1 MKEGIIKAGVLTAV
15 FIIAVI
21 VFSFLTNKNF
31 DDMTVDMDAASFPTM
46 SFHVEG
52 YEVNTLMGYK
62 NEMNIPMVRDAV
74 TLLDSDGSVQVNIQ
88 SYEQQIKTFTYE
100 IYSLDDT
107 EKLFEKTEKKI
118 GETLKL
124 ETGETLTAGTEAV
137 LKITLQTENEDA
149 IHYYTRVKKPEQY
162 YTKECL
168 DFVKDFHTNVINNE
182 NANEIKSFIE
192 SNEEGNNKT
201 YGHVTI
207 HSDLK
212 HVMWG
217 DLNPRMKNK
226 VRWSI
231 KETNEVYTAIQLKY
245 QVTCKG
251 DDNEEE
257 TYNVKEFFR
266 VRYVNDKIY
275 LLGYDRTMDQVFDG
289 AKKVLSGKGVN
300 LGVASERIPYMTN
313 NDGTIAAFVK
323 ERELWCYDKKEDT
336 LACVFSFEDSGKE
349 DLRNL
354 NDQHAIHI
362 LSMDSNG
369 NMTFGV
375 YGYMNRGMHEG
386 EVGAAIYYYNL
397 SHHTVEEKVFIPS
410 NKCFK
415 IVEEEL
421 GKLAYY
427 NEEQDIVY
435 LLLDGNLCKIHV
447 QEARKEVLVEELSD
461 NQYVVAADGHLL
473 AYRNGQEIIV
483 MDLKAGK
490 EQTVKAEDGLAIQPL
505 GFIGND
511 LVYGLAK
518 EEDAGK
524 TASGNVIQPMYKLL
538 ICDFNG
544 NVLKTYEEEGVYVKN
559 ISVDDNMITLNRV
572 VKSGGTYRET
582 AKDYITNH
590 ADKSDNN
597 ISLQT
602 YITELKETQY
612 RLEYESVIEDKKP
625 KVLRP
630 KQVLAAKPME
640 LAFENEKIKEQYYVY
655 GMGEMLGAYDSA
667 GEAVR
672 AADEVEGVVTSW
684 EQVLVWE
691 SGNKHAWYRNFE
703 IGRFTVQSGE
713 NGLQACLRHI
723 LNYEGAED
731 MDLSEAS
738 DINNVIALLNDYP
751 GLTGVNLTGCSI
763 KELCHL
769 VGKGAPVIALTD
781 SSSGV
786 LLIGYDAQTVTYA
799 DPVSGSIKSCT
810 FEKMEEMTG
819 GSGNVYIGYI
829 KTI

>member
-21 VFSFLTNKNF
+21 VFSVLTNKDY

-46 SFHVEG
+46 SFNVDG
-52 YEVNTLMGYK
+52 YEINTLMGYK

-74 TLLDSDGSVQVNIQ
+74 TLLNSDGSVQVNIQ
-88 SYEQQIKTFTYE
+88 SYEQEIKAFTYE
-100 IYSLDDT
+100 IYSLDGT
-107 EKLFEKTEKKI
+107 EKLFEKTEKEV
-118 GETLKL
+118 GGTLKL
-124 ETGETLTAGTEAV
+124 ETGETLAAGTEAV
-137 LKITLQTENEDA
+137 LKITLETENEDA
-149 IHYYTRVKKPEQY
+149 IHYYTRVKKTEQY

-168 DFVKDFHTNVINNE
+168 DFVKDFHTNAINNA
-182 NANEIKSFIE
+182 NANDIKTFIE
-192 SNEEGNNKT
+192 PNEGGNNKT

-207 HSDLK
+207 HSDLE

-217 DLNPRMKNK
+217 DLDPQIKSK
-226 VRWSI
+226 VRWSVE
-231 KETNEVYTAIQLKY
+231 ETNEVYTAIQLKY

-257 TYNVKEFFR
+257 THNVREFFR
-266 VRYVNDKIY
+266 VRYANEKIY
-275 LLGYDRTMDQVFDG
+275 LLGYDRTMDQVFEG
-289 AKKVLSGKGVN
+289 SKKVLSSKGIN
-300 LGVASERIPYMTN
+300 LGIASQEIPYMTN
-313 NDGTIAAFVK
+313 SDGTIAAFVR

-336 LACVFSFEDSGKE
+336 LACVFSFGDPGKE

-354 NDQHAIHI
+354 NDQHVIRI
-362 LSMDSNG
+362 LSMDNDG

-386 EVGAAIYYYNL
+386 KVGATIYYYNL
-397 SHHTVEEKVFIPS
+397 SQNTVEEKVFIPS
-410 NKCFK
+410 TRCFK
-415 IVEEEL
+415 VVEEEL
-421 GKLAYY
+421 GKLAFY
-427 NEEQDIVY
+427 NKEQDVVY
-435 LLLDGNLCKIHV
+435 LLLDGKLCKIHLK
-447 QEARKEVLVEELSD
+447 EASQEVLVEELSD
-461 NQYVVAADGHLL
+461 NQYVVASDGHLL
-473 AYRNGQEIIV
+473 AYHNGQEIIV

-490 EQTVKAEDGLAIQPL
+490 EQIVKAEEGLTIRPL

-511 LVYGLAK
+511 LVYGLFR

-524 TASGNVIQPMYKLL
+524 TASGNVIEPMYRLL

-544 NVLKTYEEEGVYVKN
+544 NVLKTYEEDGVYVKS
-559 ISVDDNMITLNRV
+559 ISVSNNMITLDRV
-572 VKSGGTYRET
+572 VKSGETYRET
-582 AKDYITNH
+582 VKDYITNH

-602 YITELKETQY
+602 YITALKETQY
-612 RLEYESVIEDKKP
+612 RLEYESIIEDKKA

-640 LAFENEKIKEQYYVY
+640 LAFENEKMKAQYYVY
-655 GMGEMLGAYDSA
+655 GMGEMLGVYNSA

-672 AADEVEGVVTSW
+672 AADAAEGVVTSW
-684 EQVLVWE
+684 EQVLIWE
-691 SGNKHAWYRNFE
+691 TGNKHAWYRNFE
-703 IGRFTVQSGE
+703 VGRFTAQNGE

-723 LNYEGAED
+723 LDYEGAED
-731 MDLSEAS
+731 VDLSGVA
-738 DINNVIALLNDYP
+738 DMNDAVTLLNEHP

-786 LLIGYDAQTVTYA
+786 LLIGYDARTVTYA
-799 DPVSGSIKSCT
+799 DPASGSIKSCT

-819 GSGNVYIGYI
+819 GSGNAYIGYV
-829 KTI
+829 KSM